1 MTYHLKEKPVTF
13 FFLSVT
19 ILLFIVMQVFYGSLA
34 KSPQIV
40 FQFGGMF
47 GLVVKSMPSQLWRL
61 VTPIFIHIGWEHFL
75 INSLTLY
82 FVGQLAESIWGS
94 RFFLLL
100 YVLSGIMGNV
110 MTLFF
115 TPHVVAA
122 GASTS
127 LFGLFA
133 AIVVVGY
140 FGHNQHLKSIGKS
153 YQTLIILNLVMNLF
167 MPNVGIVGH
176 LGGALGG
183 ALAAVFLPT
192 LLDAELFTKK
202 QKTSALLSYLTIALV
217 LITLS
222 LMI

>member
-47 GLVVKSMPSQLWRL
+47 GLVVKSTPSQLWRL

-192 LLDAELFTKK
+192 LVDAELFTKK
-202 QKTSALLSYLTIALV
+202 QKTSALLSYLTIAMV

>member
-40 FQFGGMF
+40 FQFGAMF

-140 FGHNQHLKSIGKS
+140 FGHNQLLKSLGKS

-192 LLDAELFTKK
+192 LVDAELFTKK

-217 LITLS
+217 LITFS

>member
-47 GLVVKSMPSQLWRL
+47 GLVVKSTPSQLWRL

-192 LLDAELFTKK
+192 LVDAELFTKK

>member
-47 GLVVKSMPSQLWRL
+47 GLVVKSTPSQLWRL

-122 GASTS
+122 GASNS

-192 LLDAELFTKK
+192 LVDAELFTKK
-202 QKTSALLSYLTIALV
+202 QKTSALLSYLTIAMV

>member
-47 GLVVKSMPSQLWRL
+47 GLVVKSTPSQLWRL